1 MLAQLN
7 SIGQENNSLLA
18 IKKLEFLLEQIANK
32 NNAAFEVVTKQ
43 LAQLTRDVSEMK
55 RIVASSPQPQQA
67 VQPIAS
73 QSSGHDMQQQIQQIQ
88 PAQQTLQA
96 KPFSGELTREQA
108 LAPSLLSARGDSDQQ
123 LQPRFGNFTS
133 NDVPIDKFFY
143 YGGKR

>member
-96 KPFSGELTREQA
+96 KPFSELTREEA